1 MTKVN
6 CPVVLATLEL
16 MVKHLGKVAVAIAV
30 SVLKLLGKV
39 ADASANNKM
48 DRVNLGLMF
57 GQVEN
62 NFLEQASNNLFL
74 IIQTLL
80 WPDPSL
86 TLGLEYIAGIVRFQV
101 GRY

>member
-1 MTKVN
+1 M
-6 CPVVLATLEL
+6 
-16 MVKHLGKVAVAIAV
+16 
-30 SVLKLLGKV
+30 
-39 ADASANNKM
+39 ADASADNKM

-62 NFLEQASNNLFL
+62 KSLEQAPNNLFL

-86 TLGLEYIAGIVRFQV
+86 TLGLEYIAGIIRFQFV
-101 GRY
+101 KQLKPLNFLFRIGK

>member
-1 MTKVN
+1 M
-6 CPVVLATLEL
+6 
-16 MVKHLGKVAVAIAV
+16 
-30 SVLKLLGKV
+30 

-62 NFLEQASNNLFL
+62 NLLQQAAPNNLSL
-74 IIQTLL
+74 TIQTLL

-86 TLGLEYIAGIVRFQV
+86 TLGLEYIAGIIRFQFV
-101 GRY
+101 KQWFV

>member
-1 MTKVN
+1 M
-6 CPVVLATLEL
+6 
-16 MVKHLGKVAVAIAV
+16 
-30 SVLKLLGKV
+30 

-62 NFLEQASNNLFL
+62 NLLQQAAPNNLSL
-74 IIQTLL
+74 TIQTLL

-86 TLGLEYIAGIVRFQV
+86 TLGLEYIAGILRFQFV
-101 GRY
+101 KQ